1 MSDHSKK
8 LELTTNNSPLPPF
21 HPLAAVIPVVLLSL
35 PKPFP
40 DSLLPCRYPVHAQ
53 DPESNARQGTM
64 DYWCA
69 PRLGPSMPYGSF
81 GNLTMSHTSRH
92 SSNQRVIPPWPVVYH
107 PVTSVTGSGSRFT
120 LSSIAQGY

>member
-1 MSDHSKK
+1 S
-8 LELTTNNSPLPPF
+8 
-21 HPLAAVIPVVLLSL
+21 LAAVIPVVLLSL
-35 PKPFP
+35 PRLFP
-40 DSLLPCRYPVHAQ
+40 GSLPPCRYSVQAQ

-69 PRLGPSMPYGSF
+69 LRLGPSIPYGSF

-92 SSNQRVIPPWPVVYH
+92 SSNQRVIPLWPVVYQ
-107 PVTSVTGSGSRFT
+107 PVAIVTGSGSRFS